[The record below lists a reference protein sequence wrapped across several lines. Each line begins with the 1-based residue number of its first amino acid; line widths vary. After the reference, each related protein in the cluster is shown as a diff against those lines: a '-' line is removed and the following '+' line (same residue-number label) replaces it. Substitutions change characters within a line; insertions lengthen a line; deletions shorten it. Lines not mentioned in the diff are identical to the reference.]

1 MRSSAL
7 MGRVVLSSLRPSPSR
22 SVGADVGQVGS
33 TRLDPVRGDPG
44 PISADRGRPTQFRLD
59 AEPEPEDNDQ
69 PDRDISDIHER
80 ISLAH
85 CPLVG
90 AHMNV
95 TPWGAALL
103 AARQLSSLS
112 PAWNVSGQSVTQSQ
126 RIASLRSLAAIP
138 TRRLQPA

>member
-1 MRSSAL
+1 
-7 MGRVVLSSLRPSPSR
+7 
-22 SVGADVGQVGS
+22 
-33 TRLDPVRGDPG
+33 
-44 PISADRGRPTQFRLD
+44 
-59 AEPEPEDNDQ
+59 
-69 PDRDISDIHER
+69 
-80 ISLAH
+80 
-85 CPLVG
+85 
-90 AHMNV
+90 MNV